1 MLMQAGAGG
10 AMSYI
15 KVVTVLLML
24 ILLAGL
30 LTLRAR
36 YATPK
41 SAASEAAADQMTT
54 SWVARHQLL
63 AAYEQEQ
70 SKLRMAVIKQRK
82 LYQDGE
88 VSKSELVE
96 TEQSFV
102 RVLAQ
107 IQEVRRLLTET
118 ELAIAETEIK
128 EGLLSPA
135 LGSAEGVQESQAPSA
150 HKLNAPW
157 SIKEAP
163 NIDKYFFQTFGHSLP
178 VSARGQTPTHDRMRF
193 DHRDSMDVAL
203 HPDSA
208 EGKALIAYLRRSGV
222 PFIAF
227 RSAAVGAST
236 GAHIHIGRPS
246 HRMGDS

>member
-1 MLMQAGAGG
+1 MP
-10 AMSYI
+10 YI
-15 KVVTVLLML
+15 KVVTGVLML
-24 ILLAGL
+24 ILVASL
-30 LTLRAR
+30 LMLRAR

-41 SAASEAAADQMTT
+41 NEATEAAADQLTT
-54 SWVARHQLL
+54 SWVARKQLL

-96 TEQSFV
+96 TEQSFIS
-102 RVLAQ
+102 VLAH
-107 IQEVRRLLTET
+107 IQEVRRSLMET
-118 ELAIAETEIK
+118 EMAIAETEIK

-135 LGSAEGVQESQAPSA
+135 LVSADGVQESQVPSA
-150 HKLNAPW
+150 HKLSAPW
-157 SIKEAP
+157 SLKEAP
-163 NIDKYFFQTFGHSLP
+163 NIDKYFSQTFGHSLP
-178 VSARGQTPTHDRMRF
+178 VSALGQTPTHDRMRF
-193 DHRDSMDVAL
+193 DHRNAMDVAL
-203 HPDSA
+203 HPDSV

-246 HRMGDS
+246 RRMAAS

>member
-1 MLMQAGAGG
+1 
-10 AMSYI
+10 MSYTRI
-15 KVVTVLLML
+15 ATAVL
-24 ILLAGL
+24 ILVSVVCM

-36 YATPK
+36 HAMPK
-41 SAASEAAADQMTT
+41 STASETAADQLTT
-54 SWVARHQLL
+54 SWVARKQLL

-70 SKLRMAVIKQRK
+70 SKLRGAVIKQRK

-96 TEQSFV
+96 TEQSFIS
-102 RVLAQ
+102 VLAH
-107 IQEVRRLLTET
+107 IQEVRRSLMET
-118 ELAIAETEIK
+118 EMAIAETEIK

-135 LGSAEGVQESQAPSA
+135 LVSAEGVQESQALSA
-150 HKLNAPW
+150 RKLGAPW
-157 SIKEAP
+157 SIKQAS

-178 VSARGQTPTHDRMRF
+178 VSALGQTPTHDRMRF

-227 RSAAVGAST
+227 RGATVGAST
-236 GAHIHIGRPS
+236 GAHIHIGKPS
-246 HRMGDS
+246 RRMADS

>member
-1 MLMQAGAGG
+1 
-10 AMSYI
+10 MSYTKI
-15 KVVTVLLML
+15 LTAVL
-24 ILLAGL
+24 ILTSVVCM

-41 SAASEAAADQMTT
+41 TADSETVADRLTT
-54 SWVARHQLL
+54 SWVARKQLL

-70 SKLRMAVIKQRK
+70 SKLRVAVIKQRK

-96 TEQSFV
+96 TEQSFIS
-102 RVLAQ
+102 VLAH
-107 IQEVRRLLTET
+107 IQEVRRSLMET
-118 ELAIAETEIK
+118 EIAIAETEIK

-135 LGSAEGVQESQAPSA
+135 LVSAEGVQESQAPSA
-150 HKLNAPW
+150 RKLIAPW
-157 SIKEAP
+157 SIKQAP
-163 NIDKYFFQTFGHSLP
+163 NIDKYFFQTFGHGLP
-178 VSARGQTPTHDRMRF
+178 VSALGQTPTHDRMRF

-227 RSAAVGAST
+227 RSATVGAST
-236 GAHIHIGRPS
+236 GAHIHIGKPS
-246 HRMGDS
+246 RRMADS